1 MTNANSHRDAL
12 PASGARPAPLDYRN
26 PLRGGDQVAWLANE
40 LAKDEALGAA
50 TASGKLA
57 LGLAMCLIGPAFVT
71 MIAMDIENRWD
82 WRSAPSF
89 GVTFLI
95 FAAILIPLLM
105 WLERRT
111 RGEFLADAMRGQSNP
126 LSASSY
132 GEFCLERD
140 RVTWF
145 VHTEIALL
153 GPRLVWNFI
162 DWMRG
167 KPLVDAETRIEA
179 VRIVAALYAN
189 DAARPIAE
197 LITPVHPRAAVA
209 RAIRYLMGKQWV
221 DISARRDR
229 VWLSS
234 RVRQRLASARKAPG
248 EAIVD

>member
-1 MTNANSHRDAL
+1 VTKLNVHHNKI
-12 PASGARPAPLDYRN
+12 PTSGAPAPLDYRN
-26 PLRGGDQVAWLANE
+26 PLRGGDSIAWIANE

-71 MIAMDIENRWD
+71 IVAMDIESRWD
-82 WRSAPSF
+82 WRAAPGF
-89 GVTFLI
+89 GVTFLVC
-95 FAAILIPLLM
+95 AAILIPILM
-105 WLERRT
+105 RLERRT

-145 VHTEIALL
+145 VYTEIALL

-167 KPLVDAETRIEA
+167 RPLVDAQTRLEA
-179 VRIVAALYAN
+179 ARIVAALHAS

-197 LITPVHPRAAVA
+197 LIAPEHPQAAVA
-209 RAIRYLMGKQWV
+209 RAIRYLLGKQWI
-221 DISARRDR
+221 DLSARRDR
-229 VWLSS
+229 IWLSS
-234 RVRQRLASARKAPG
+234 RVRQRLASAMKIA
-248 EAIVD
+248 D